1 MVAVELAFGF
11 AGLLV
16 ALIAWLCRPVGGGM
30 TLADWAKRGALSN
43 VPRQERTVPFI
54 GNGWYQVCDERELGY
69 EPLIVECMGRRFTV
83 KRTANDGVEVKD
95 EKNKEWLV
103 DRSYADMVLVWYDA
117 EGRPPSYL
125 TRDCAPALPKGL
137 VYHGKLRHSVRSLL
151 QVKGKRAKIIF
162 NETNRTFQR
171 LRRNQSLFCFYVFL
185 SSKNGADLAHF
196 KAVHEDGSK
205 SFGLLGKLLGL
216 RFRALSKWVF
226 VFSFFF
232 AKRLIFKG
240 VWEVNAQHPVM
251 SNAFVENHI
260 QVSLSVFP
268 FFCLFIS
275 H

>member
-151 QVKGKRAKIIF
+151 QVTRKREKIIF
-162 NETNRTFQR
+162 NARDEQDIPEVASKSIFVLF
-171 LRRNQSLFCFYVFL
+171 LRFSLF
-185 SSKNGADLAHF
+185 KERG
-196 KAVHEDGSK
+196 
-205 SFGLLGKLLGL
+205 
-216 RFRALSKWVF
+216 
-226 VFSFFF
+226 
-232 AKRLIFKG
+232 
-240 VWEVNAQHPVM
+240 
-251 SNAFVENHI
+251 
-260 QVSLSVFP
+260 
-268 FFCLFIS
+268 
-275 H
+275 